1 MAAAEVAACAVVVVS
16 HAAVQR
22 RAVASHRD
30 RQLAGHRGGKPN
42 GNSLAT
48 VIETVVIGRKPD
60 GNNLATVI
68 EIVVIGRNVVMKS
81 GKTARNTVKMHAKIA
96 RITPMTGGMTTMII
110 IIMVAQPT

>member
-1 MAAAEVAACAVVVVS
+1 MVAVVS

-30 RQLAGHRGGKPN
+30 RQLARHR
-42 GNSLAT
+42 
-48 VIETVVIGRKPD
+48 GRKPD

-81 GKTARNTVKMHAKIA
+81 GKTARNTVKMHAKIV
-96 RITPMTGGMTTMII
+96 RTSLMMKGMITMITI
-110 IIMVAQPT
+110 IIMAV